1 MSQDEGLG
9 NGKKKIESLY
19 VILRNRHIECG
30 VIQVESGRAVWKSV
44 SAIEIEI
51 QSNNKILIN
60 LEDALNRSIVL
71 ISEFC
76 GQWGEVHVLA
86 TEQWVYS
93 ISIPWSEAFF
103 RHDTKHRY
111 LQGHILSSGIEIMP
125 GDVLRVDEGS
135 VEQPCIAALYV
146 EQLVEMFQAWSSRI
160 GGVLASIQPYYL
172 AGWLLSQRLRKDK
185 PRASDKIQS
194 KWNSLAIVDG
204 NSVIL
209 IIAQADRSAIDTVFI
224 GASNLQ
230 IDAAADPIS
239 NSLMGWRRFLLRNPQ
254 FEYIKDLAIF
264 DVSNRSMELIELA
277 SGNYYEAASSKIEH
291 ADFINASRTM
301 QAHPLANSLESKRF
315 KSTQLVVLFTLF
327 LTLFVLAIQIGLN
340 ASKYYKFIA
349 MLAET
354 QQSMSA
360 ANENKVWSKQE
371 LNRIQAINKAIS
383 DLNVPVDALLESLIP
398 PKDIRVAI
406 LGMETGTKVG
416 IGSSSAPSI
425 KLQGQACSSA
435 DMAQYVAFVSDKKP
449 FIGASLMHHEYSEK
463 LGKCPYK
470 FSVEAKWSE

>member
-9 NGKKKIESLY
+9 NGNKKIESLY
-19 VILRNRHIECG
+19 VILRNRHIEFG
-30 VIQVESGRAVWKSV
+30 VIQVESRRAVWKSI

-51 QSNNKILIN
+51 QLNNKILTN
-60 LEDALNRSIVL
+60 LGDALNRSIAL

-76 GQWGEVHVLA
+76 GQWGDVHILA

-103 RHDTKHRY
+103 RHDAKHRY
-111 LQGHILSSGIEIMP
+111 LQGHILSSGIEVMP
-125 GDVLRVDEGS
+125 GDVLRVGEGS
-135 VEQPCIAALYV
+135 VEQPCIAVLYA
-146 EQLVEMFQAWSSRI
+146 EQLVEMFQTWSSRI

-185 PRASDKIQS
+185 LRVSDKIQP
-194 KWNSLAIVDG
+194 KWNALAIVDG

-209 IIAQADRSAIDTVFI
+209 IVAQADRSAIDAVFI
-224 GASNLQ
+224 GVSNLQ

-239 NSLMGWRRFLLRNPQ
+239 NSLVGWRRFLLRNPR

-264 DVSNRSMELIELA
+264 DVSNGSMELVELSSGKCHETA
-277 SGNYYEAASSKIEH
+277 SPKIEH
-291 ADFINASRTM
+291 GDFIDASRTL
-301 QAHPLANSLESKRF
+301 QAHPLAYSLESKRF
-315 KSTQLVVLFTLF
+315 KSPQLIVLFTLF
-327 LTLFVLAIQIGLN
+327 LTLFILAVQIGLN
-340 ASKYYKFIA
+340 TSKYYKFMA
-349 MLAET
+349 KLAET

-425 KLQGQACSSA
+425 KLQGQACSST
-435 DMAQYVAFVSDKKP
+435 DMAQYVAFVSEKKP
-449 FIGASLMHHEYSEK
+449 FIAASLMHHEYSEK
-463 LGKCPYK
+463 LGKCPYR